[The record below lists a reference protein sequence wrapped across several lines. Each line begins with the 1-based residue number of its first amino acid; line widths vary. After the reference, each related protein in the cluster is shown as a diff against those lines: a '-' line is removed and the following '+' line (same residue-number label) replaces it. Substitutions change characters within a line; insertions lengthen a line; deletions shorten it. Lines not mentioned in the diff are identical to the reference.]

1 MSTLSLNS
9 FFLANFESVYEFACK
24 AKCYRDNF
32 LVCNIYLLCP
42 HRHSPLIKCVLSPVW
57 IDDTSSPGSFLQTT
71 EANPQIR
78 RTSWWTEEH
87 KDERVLTDILRRTC
101 VTVMLLIF
109 SFHLQNM
116 KLIFQFVSCIVK
128 INTSVSSIQ
137 MYPLEHNTY
146 IYTCVQSVNQKSWNQ
161 SNSVQFYCIRL
172 YRIII

>member
-1 MSTLSLNS
+1 MSTLSVNS
-9 FFLANFESVYEFACK
+9 FFLANFESVYEFVCK
-24 AKCYRDNF
+24 AKCYRNNF

-87 KDERVLTDILRRTC
+87 KDEAVLTDILKRTC
-101 VTVMLLIF
+101 VTVMFLIF

-116 KLIFQFVSCIVK
+116 KLIFQHICFINPNVSTGAQCIHLH
-128 INTSVSSIQ
+128 
-137 MYPLEHNTY
+137 MRA
-146 IYTCVQSVNQKSWNQ
+146 QSVNQKSWNQ